1 MKRKIINY
9 IILLCLTFIINYLF
23 GYRGLFGFILGVAY
37 VVIRFLLDKD

>member
-9 IILLCLTFIINYLF
+9 IILLCLTLIITYLF
-23 GYRGLFGFILGVAY
+23 GHGGLIGFILGVAY

>member
-23 GYRGLFGFILGVAY
+23 GYRGLIGFILGVAY
-37 VVIRFLLDKD
+37 VVIRFSLDKD